1 MKLTKEICLD
11 KQLVGHDNHLPLL
24 RSLYTLRVE
33 LLDSNHHTGATLG
46 WIHGPLINPSLV
58 NLPKSTLPKNCISP
72 EILGSILEFSKGEDP
87 EISGLKNLAVW
98 ISIVSAYTANGGWN
112 ESTVTKC

>member
-46 WIHGPLINPSLV
+46 
-58 NLPKSTLPKNCISP
+58 
-72 EILGSILEFSKGEDP
+72 
-87 EISGLKNLAVW
+87 
-98 ISIVSAYTANGGWN
+98 
-112 ESTVTKC
+112 